1 MKAAVPALLAA
12 AAVTGCADPYA
23 TEHKPAVAGEQPA
36 KRIERPRD
44 RGEAARTPEAA
55 ARRAA
60 ELAGNW
66 NGETVRDRY
75 TTLAKA
81 TVDNARRQ
89 AEQVAA
95 QAGTDPQ
102 LSAPG
107 ARSVAIVH
115 AVAIRGT
122 GPRRRAIVVTH
133 ETLTADGLTEAR
145 WRVTVA
151 VVRRQGDGWV
161 VAKWEPQP

>member
-1 MKAAVPALLAA
+1 MKAALPALLAA

-23 TEHKPAVAGEQPA
+23 NEPKPAVAGEQPA
-36 KRIERPRD
+36 SKIERPRD
-44 RGEAARTPEAA
+44 QGEPARTPEAA

-66 NGETVRDRY
+66 TGETVRDRY
-75 TTLAKA
+75 TALARA
-81 TVDNARRQ
+81 TVDDARRN

-115 AVAIRGT
+115 AVAIRGV

-133 ETLTADGLTEAR
+133 ETLTADGLTDAR